1 MVINVGHL
9 IKHNTQKQTVT
20 GTYGKIQIAPP
31 KNDFWSPETNI
42 SAEIIYI

>member
-9 IKHNTQKQTVT
+9 IKHNTKKKTVT

-31 KNDFWSPETNI
+31 KNDCWSPETNI